1 MRPQVW
7 GGRTSQPLPL
17 ELAWP
22 SAVSQRTIFYSG
34 VPPGGC
40 RLWKEPPHEFLA
52 PHTAWNFLML
62 MDTCTRSPK
71 AGERGVCFVE
81 VNTPRASLGLP
92 GPGAGQGTA
101 LGNSAI
107 ECLVKSKLSFSAS
120 SSLPRRQRRGLVD
133 SEAPDAGL

>member
-52 PHTAWNFLML
+52 PHI
-62 MDTCTRSPK
+62 
-71 AGERGVCFVE
+71 
-81 VNTPRASLGLP
+81 LP
-92 GPGAGQGTA
+92 GTSSCSWTPA
-101 LGNSAI
+101 LGALKLGSG
-107 ECLVKSKLSFSAS
+107 ECVLW
-120 SSLPRRQRRGLVD
+120 R
-133 SEAPDAGL
+133 